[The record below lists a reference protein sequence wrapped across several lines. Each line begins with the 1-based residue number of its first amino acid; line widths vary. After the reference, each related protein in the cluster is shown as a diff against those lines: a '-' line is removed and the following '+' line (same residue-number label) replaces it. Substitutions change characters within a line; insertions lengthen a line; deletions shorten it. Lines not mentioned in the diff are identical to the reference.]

1 MKRPKEGPPAIL
13 TPKQVLETSGQ
24 EALLP
29 DDAVDDMPHSFYDNI
44 QIFLGSKAKAV
55 ELPGD
60 LNCWSLEL
68 RKGIQLYVY
77 EELVTEANYVCDQC
91 RIIGWGIHPVCRVKY
106 HFIVPSETGADSV
119 EDSSSLAGI
128 TEACRSGKEHG
139 DSIRLPTKVLHETA
153 EYQSS
158 VYNADPTIYDSTRHR
173 LHGVIHANGFGHLLR
188 INGMYGGSSSAT
200 GLQILALWDALCSR
214 LNVRKITV
222 EDVSSKSG
230 MELRIAYFLA
240 YGQTWYGLLGYD
252 FGRGPYNISQ
262 DRWRDAGTFISSIAI
277 SHILQDF
284 EGVEQTVPAIIS
296 RYTLPVGEAAH
307 VRDFGALMYR
317 LLYLQLNP
325 KDALQFFDEE
335 KLEKARLKVS
345 CTENRAGN
353 PAVRRKMK
361 KKSAKFSL
369 PKKRIY
375 SGQSKNTGTKVNL
388 IKHDTNKQNGIE
400 KPMNSKRGKAKVES
414 QCSKQ
419 SHLGLQTDPTL
430 KPSSVEDIQMGSEL
444 QLLFRGKLVDGK
456 VIALPVN
463 RGRMHRLEFS
473 NRKTRK
479 FDLMITPW
487 RFKGSLAPLTTVSE
501 DMLRIIE
508 QKEEAKLESIKN
520 SKNNSTN
527 PAVLKY
533 KANLSRE
540 DFVERSRQ
548 LCRALKSLI
557 PASRVIFA
565 PAKTR
570 VEMEAAFRA
579 LVDDNGPT
587 VTCKV
592 FYLFCRV

>member
-13 TPKQVLETSGQ
+13 TPEQVLGTSGQ

-29 DDAVDDMPHSFYDNI
+29 DDAIDYMPNSFYDNI
-44 QIFLGSKAKAV
+44 QIFLESKAKAV
-55 ELPGD
+55 ELPGH
-60 LNCWSLEL
+60 LKCWSLEL

-77 EELVTEANYVCDQC
+77 EELITELNYVCDQC

-106 HFIVPSETGADSV
+106 HFIVPSETGPDSV

-139 DSIRLPTKVLHETA
+139 DSIRLPTKVLNETA
-153 EYQSS
+153 EHQSY

-200 GLQILALWDALCSR
+200 GLQILALWDTLCSK
-214 LNVRKITV
+214 LNARKITV

-230 MELRIAYFLA
+230 MELRIAYVLA

-252 FGRGPYNISQ
+252 FGRGPYNISH
-262 DRWRDAGTFISSIAI
+262 DRWRDAGTYISSISI

-284 EGVEQTVPAIIS
+284 EGVDENVPAIIS

-317 LLYLQLNP
+317 LLFLQLNP
-325 KDALQFFDEE
+325 KEALQFFDEK
-335 KLEKARLKVS
+335 KLEKARLKASVS
-345 CTENRAGN
+345 GTRPGN
-353 PAVRRKMK
+353 PVVRRKIK
-361 KKSAKFSL
+361 RKSAKFSL

-375 SGQSKNTGTKVNL
+375 SRQSKTTGTEANL
-388 IKHDTNKQNGIE
+388 SEDGKRTPNGLDLQS
-400 KPMNSKRGKAKVES
+400 NSKHGKVKNES
-414 QCSKQ
+414 DCSAQ
-419 SHLGLQTDPTL
+419 NHGLRTDPTL
-430 KPSSVEDIQMGSEL
+430 KPSSIEDIQMGSEL
-444 QLLFRGKLVDGK
+444 QLLFRGKVVDSK
-456 VIALPVN
+456 VIALPIN
-463 RGRMHRLEFS
+463 RGRMHRVELA
-473 NRKTRK
+473 NKKTRK
-479 FDLMITPW
+479 FDLMMTPW

-501 DMLRIIE
+501 DMLRIME

-520 SKNNSTN
+520 SRNNSTN

-557 PASRVIFA
+557 PASRVIFV

-579 LVDDNGPT
+579 LVDDKGPT

-592 FYLFCRV
+592 VH